1 MRQRRPGGA
10 AEPLLK
16 RRDVILALCLLLF
29 AGVLALVLYV
39 TGLTRGTADR
49 VEISV
54 DGELYGTYS
63 LLENQEIKIETES
76 GYNLLIIENG
86 SAHMEEAD
94 CPDGYCMDQGSI
106 SRNGQSIV
114 CLPHKVVVS
123 AVSSDGSDAQLDG
136 VAQ

>member
-1 MRQRRPGGA
+1 M
-10 AEPLLK
+10 PLLK
-16 RRDVILALCLLLF
+16 RRDMILALCLLLF

-63 LLENQEIKIETES
+63 LLENQEIEIETED
-76 GYNLLIIENG
+76 GYNLLVIENG

-106 SRNGQSIV
+106 SRSGQSIV